1 MRIGE
6 LARRCDVNPKTVRYY
21 EELGLLPKPPRTVA
35 GHRIYGNEDLRRLQ
49 FIRRAKAVGLPLAG
63 LREIVPQVDGGRCD
77 HARARLRELIAN
89 QLADIERRFRELQT
103 FRATLRR
110 QMAALSEP
118 VASGASAP
126 PGCNCLDGSGPDP
139 PILPATV
146 LVRRRQARK
155 SRPEG
160 GEAM

>member
-63 LREIVPQVDGGRCD
+63 IQQIVPDVEERHCG
-77 HARARLRELIAN
+77 HTRARLRQLIAA
-89 QLADIERRFRELQT
+89 QLAEIEDRLRQLRAL
-103 FRATLRR
+103 RATLRR
-110 QMAALSEP
+110 HLGALSEP
-118 VASGASAP
+118 LSPEARSRQQCTCLEESD
-126 PGCNCLDGSGPDP
+126 PGL
-139 PILPATV
+139 PILPVPV
-146 LVRRRQARK
+146 LVRRPRGRK
-155 SRPEG
+155 TRPGG
-160 GEAM
+160 GEAT